1 MSTCN
6 PDKNTVCLRKLN
18 FFEIAVFFAGLA
30 TIIVGSLLLFRQ
42 YRLDGHVS
50 TALLQSTF
58 LWLLLIIA
66 IILAS
71 LLENVKEELAIIIK
85 EHIAET
91 KLLRQETI
99 LLRECIKR
107 KR

>member
-1 MSTCN
+1 MSVAI
-6 PDKNTVCLRKLN
+6 PDKHTVCLRKLN

-30 TIIVGSLLLFRQ
+30 TIIVGSFLLFRQ
-42 YRLDGHVS
+42 YTIEGHVS

-58 LWLLLIIA
+58 LWLILIIA